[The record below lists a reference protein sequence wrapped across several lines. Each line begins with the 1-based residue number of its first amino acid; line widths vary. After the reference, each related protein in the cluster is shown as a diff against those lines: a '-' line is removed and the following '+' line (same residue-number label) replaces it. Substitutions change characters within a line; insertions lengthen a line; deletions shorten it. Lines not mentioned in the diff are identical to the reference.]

1 MYKSPLKLMIQDGK
15 RLNIADVLISYSYN
29 SNGAKTE
36 DEDLAY
42 IDFIGVND
50 SGSNFIGRQ
59 YLVTNNSYIA
69 NTKLSITV
77 GGFVVSDINYIYYIF
92 NKGINVDKCNL
103 DKIKFNYVI
112 SDLVLITTP
121 YEIIP
126 YLGFLRMAEIQKP
139 LAPFDLEL
147 LRMAEIQESLEPLEP
162 FEGAML
168 RMDEIQGLLEP
179 FEGMM
184 LRMEEIQA

>member
-121 YEIIP
+121 YEIIS
-126 YLGFLRMAEIQKP
+126 YLGFLRMAEIQAV
-139 LAPFDLEL
+139 LDPFDV
-147 LRMAEIQESLEPLEP
+147 S
-162 FEGAML
+162 
-168 RMDEIQGLLEP
+168 
-179 FEGMM
+179 M
-184 LRMEEIQA
+184 LRMEDIAP